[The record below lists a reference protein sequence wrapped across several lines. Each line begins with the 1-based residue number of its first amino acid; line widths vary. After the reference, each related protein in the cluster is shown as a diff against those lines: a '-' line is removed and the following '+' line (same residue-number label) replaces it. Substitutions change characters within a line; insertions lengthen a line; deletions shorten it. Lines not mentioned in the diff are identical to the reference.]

1 MTPLLRSGLLVAALM
16 FAASAAAV
24 ALRPTHK
31 LADAGPKVDLETMIP
46 KQFGDW
52 RIDASIAPVL
62 PAPDVQAKLDKIYN
76 QTLARTYVNR
86 RGQRVML
93 SIAYGGD
100 QSDSMQ
106 VHLPEV
112 CYAAQGFQIDR
123 ASLGQIATD
132 YGTLPV
138 KRLIARLNSR
148 VEPITYWI
156 TVGDEVVN
164 AGYKRKLAQIR
175 YGITGNVPDGILVR
189 ASSIDRDNLGAYSLQ
204 DNFLRDMLAAM
215 PKKNRSK
222 VVGRLDLQTTVE
234 N

>member
-1 MTPLLRSGLLVAALM
+1 MTPLLRTALITAALM

-31 LADAGPKVDLETMIP
+31 LADAGPKVDLEAMIP

-52 RIDASIAPVL
+52 RIDTSIAPVL

-76 QTLARTYVNR
+76 QVLARTYING

-112 CYAAQGFQIDR
+112 CYAAQGFQINKS
-123 ASLGQIATD
+123 SLGQLATD
-132 YGTLPV
+132 HGALPV
-138 KRLIARLNSR
+138 KRLVASMNSR

-156 TVGDEVVN
+156 TVGDK
-164 AGYKRKLAQIR
+164 ATLPGIGRKLNQIA
-175 YGITGNVPDGILVR
+175 YGLTGRVPDGMLVR
-189 ASSIDRDNLGAYSLQ
+189 VSSIDPDKDRAYQ
-204 DNFLRDMLAAM
+204 VQEDFIGKMLATM
-215 PKKNRSK
+215 EPGHR
-222 VVGRLDLQTTVE
+222 VRLTGKFDH
-234 N
+234 

>member
-1 MTPLLRSGLLVAALM
+1 MTPLLRTGLLIAALM

-31 LADAGPKVDLETMIP
+31 LADAGPKVDLEAMIP

-52 RIDASIAPVL
+52 RVDDSIAPVL

-76 QTLARTYVNR
+76 QTLARTYVNG

-112 CYAAQGFQIDR
+112 CYAATRADAAAVGFDDARIYR
-123 ASLGQIATD
+123 EGALRPEARSVRF
-132 YGTLPV
+132 V
-138 KRLIARLNSR
+138 KMDSPAALAVMKNWQADA
-148 VEPITYWI
+148 E
-156 TVGDEVVN
+156 
-164 AGYKRKLAQIR
+164 KRP
-175 YGITGNVPDGILVR
+175 Y
-189 ASSIDRDNLGAYSLQ
+189 
-204 DNFLRDMLAAM
+204 
-215 PKKNRSK
+215 
-222 VVGRLDLQTTVE
+222 
-234 N
+234 

>member
-1 MTPLLRSGLLVAALM
+1 MTPLLRTALITAALM

-31 LADAGPKVDLETMIP
+31 LADAGPKVDLEAMIP

-52 RIDASIAPVL
+52 RIDTTIAPVL

-76 QTLARTYVNR
+76 QVLARTYING

-112 CYAAQGFQIDR
+112 CYAAQGFQINKT
-123 ASLGQIATD
+123 SLGQLATD
-132 YGTLPV
+132 YGALPV
-138 KRLIARLNSR
+138 KRLVASLNSR

-156 TVGDEVVN
+156 TVGDKVVN
-164 AGYKRKLAQIR
+164 SGMKRKLAQLKH
-175 YGITGNVPDGILVR
+175 GITGSVPDGTLVR
-189 ASSIDRDNLGAYSLQ
+189 ASSIERDEVNAYALQ
-204 DNFLRDMLAAM
+204 EGFLRQMLSAM
-215 PKKNRSK
+215 QLSDRSRI
-222 VVGRLDLQTTVE
+222 VGGSGD
-234 N
+234 

>member
-1 MTPLLRSGLLVAALM
+1 MTPLLRTALITAALM

-52 RIDASIAPVL
+52 RIDTTIAPVL

-76 QTLARTYVNR
+76 QVLARTYING

-112 CYAAQGFQIDR
+112 CYAAQGFQINKS
-123 ASLGQIATD
+123 SLGQLATD
-132 YGTLPV
+132 HGALPV
-138 KRLIARLNSR
+138 KRLVASMNSR

-156 TVGDEVVN
+156 TVGDQVVN
-164 AGYKRKLAQIR
+164 SGYKRKFAQLKH
-175 YGITGNVPDGILVR
+175 GIAGSVPDGILFR
-189 ASSIDRDNLGAYSLQ
+189 ASSIDRDESNAYQLQ
-204 DNFLRDMLAAM
+204 DAFVRDMLAGMQDAD
-215 PKKNRSK
+215 RTR
-222 VVGRLDLQTTVE
+222 VAGRAGF
-234 N
+234 

>member
-1 MTPLLRSGLLVAALM
+1 MTPLLRTALITAALM

-31 LADAGPKVDLETMIP
+31 LADAGPKVDLEAMIP
-46 KQFGDW
+46 KQFGEW
-52 RIDASIAPVL
+52 RIDTSIAPVL

-76 QTLARTYVNR
+76 QVLARTYINN

-112 CYAAQGFQIDR
+112 CYAAQGFQINKT
-123 ASLGQIATD
+123 SLGQLATD
-132 YGTLPV
+132 YGALPV
-138 KRLIARLNSR
+138 KRLVASLNSR

-164 AGYKRKLAQIR
+164 SGMKRKLAQLKH
-175 YGITGNVPDGILVR
+175 GITGSVPDGTLVR
-189 ASSIDRDNLGAYSLQ
+189 ASSIERDEVNAYALQ
-204 DNFLRDMLAAM
+204 EEFLRQMLSAM
-215 PKKNRSK
+215 QLSDRSRI
-222 VVGRLDLQTTVE
+222 VGGSGD
-234 N
+234 

>member
-1 MTPLLRSGLLVAALM
+1 MTPLLRSGLIVAALM

-31 LADAGPKVDLETMIP
+31 LADAGPKVDLEAMIP

-52 RIDASIAPVL
+52 RIDTSIAPVL

-76 QTLARTYVNR
+76 QVLARTYINN

-112 CYAAQGFQIDR
+112 CYAAQGFQINK
-123 ASLGQIATD
+123 ASLGQLATD
-132 YGTLPV
+132 YGALPV
-138 KRLIARLNSR
+138 KRLVASLNSR

-156 TVGDEVVN
+156 TVGGKVVN
-164 AGYKRKLAQIR
+164 SGMKRKLAQLKH
-175 YGITGNVPDGILVR
+175 GITGSVPDGTLVR
-189 ASSIDRDNLGAYSLQ
+189 ASSIERDEVNAYALQ
-204 DNFLRDMLAAM
+204 EGFLRQMLSEM
-215 PKKNRSK
+215 QLSDRSRI
-222 VVGRLDLQTTVE
+222 VGGSGD
-234 N
+234 